1 MNNDRSVA
9 DIRGRLISGIKWTAV
24 VAVVVSASHLA
35 SSVIAARL
43 LGLEEFGKFSI
54 IRSTAIM
61 MANIAA
67 MGIGVAA
74 TKYVAELRNTTPERL
89 GRILGLCSSIT
100 IVTSGL
106 FALALLLLAE
116 EIATTSFN
124 SGQLAGQLRI
134 SSIYIF
140 FVTLNEYQNGVL
152 AGFESFAKLARIN
165 AIQAVGSLLLISV
178 LAFLWG
184 LTGAAWALG
193 LSGVLNW
200 YLNRLE
206 IRKQLAKYQIA
217 PTYQG
222 VFQEKAVLTNFA
234 LPVAFSGMIGAVTV
248 WGCNAFL
255 VRQPEGMAQMAIFTA
270 AGSFRSLVMFV
281 PGLLIR
287 VATPILCNLVGEKN
301 YSASSRVFKINV
313 LISALVSSGV
323 AGVIIWMAP
332 ELLAL
337 FGKKFVG
344 GAEVA
349 SLVAIVSIVEVMA
362 NTLYQPLLAYGR
374 IWWQVRVIL
383 CWSLILTTVTYL
395 TVGNFGALGLAAA
408 YLAAHIA
415 SLGLY
420 AFVGYRIKKTN
431 ELGFV
436 QI

>member
-1 MNNDRSVA
+1 MNNDRSIA

-217 PTYQG
+217 PTYEG

-281 PGLLIR
+281 PGMVIR

-301 YSASSRVFKINV
+301 YLASSRVFKINV
-313 LISALVSSGV
+313 LISALASSCV

-337 FGKKFVG
+337 FGKKFVIG
-344 GAEVA
+344 SE
-349 SLVAIVSIVEVMA
+349 VAIVVALVSVIEVMA
-362 NTLYQPLLAYGR
+362 STLYQPLLAHGR
-374 IWWQVRVIL
+374 IWWQVQVIV
-383 CWSLILTTVTYL
+383 CWSITLLFVTFLTAGDY
-395 TVGNFGALGLAAA
+395 GALGLAGS
-408 YLAAHIA
+408 YMAAHLVSLSLYVFMGHQIRKIA
-415 SLGLY
+415 KPDL
-420 AFVGYRIKKTN
+420 VRI
-431 ELGFV
+431 
-436 QI
+436 